1 MFTVLL
7 LSSYKRHL
15 KVYSS
20 LKKAIY
26 ISVLLLIV
34 LAVSITLY
42 AWDQYQRFLET
53 PMNISE
59 DNGVVYTVKRG
70 DNIASISTD
79 LADKNL
85 SPFPALYLE
94 LFARYLKKASQ
105 IKAGE
110 YHIAAGT
117 TLPMFLETI
126 INGKVVQYRY
136 TVIEG
141 MTSQQLLED
150 LKTNDNLLH
159 TLGSLSEQDL
169 LTELG
174 SEFNQLEGLFL
185 PETYLFPAGTTDLDF
200 LKRSY
205 DALQN
210 YLTEAWAN
218 KAENLPYETPYEAL
232 IMASIIEKETGIAE
246 ERTEIAGVFVRRLEK
261 GMRLQTDPTVIYGM
275 GDSYDGNIRR
285 KDLRTDTPYNTYTR
299 HGLPPT
305 PIALAS
311 KESIY
316 AALHPKDG
324 NTLYFVATGKDGRHY
339 FSATLKEHNNAVRK
353 YQLKK

>member
-1 MFTVLL
+1 MKKTLNISILLVVFTAVSAMYYGWKQYQDFL
-7 LSSYKRHL
+7 
-15 KVYSS
+15 VTP
-20 LKKAIY
+20 
-26 ISVLLLIV
+26 LLIGDDD
-34 LAVSITLY
+34 L
-42 AWDQYQRFLET
+42 
-53 PMNISE
+53 
-59 DNGVVYTVKRG
+59 VYTVNRG
-70 DNIASISTD
+70 DNIGAISKD

-85 SPFPALYLE
+85 SPFPSIYLE
-94 LFARYLKKASQ
+94 LYARYHKKASL

-110 YHIAAGT
+110 YHLTSGT

-126 INGKVVQYRY
+126 IKGKVLQYRY
-136 TVIEG
+136 TVVEG
-141 MTSQQLLED
+141 MTSQLLLDD
-150 LKTNDNLLH
+150 LKANDKLTH
-159 TLGSLSEQDL
+159 TLADLTQQDL

-174 SEFNQLEGLFL
+174 AEVDHIEGLFF

-200 LKRSY
+200 LKRAY
-205 DALQN
+205 TDLQT
-210 YLTEAWAN
+210 YLSEAWEK

-275 GDSYDGNIRR
+275 GANYDGNIRR

-324 NTLYFVATGKDGRHY
+324 NSLYFVATGKDGRHY